1 MRKVIVI
8 VKHTAFENR
17 SSDPRIMGLVEAG
30 DPAVARMRPAHDDH
44 METVDEVLSE
54 IQVLGFNF
62 EVHHGAHSTFLP
74 SDDVDAI
81 ITVGGDGTF
90 LAASHLVDRTPV
102 LGINSAPQHS
112 SGFFCAGRKGLVRA
126 TLGALAEGTI
136 ARKAVLR
143 MRVNINGEPFSDRVL
158 NEALVCDVCPAATS
172 RYLITHLTQD
182 ITRYGQP
189 LTEEHRSSGLWV
201 GTPAGSTGAL
211 ASAGGVIHDLDQRCL
226 QFVVREPYQP
236 RGTTIELHR
245 GTFEKELTVISKMA
259 EGRIYLDG
267 SHEVLNFTIAD
278 RLTFEPSPHPLTILG
293 IA

>member
-1 MRKVIVI
+1 MKKVIVI

-102 LGINSAPQHS
+102 LGINSAPNHS
-112 SGFFCAGRKGLVRA
+112 SGFFCASRKGLVHA
-126 TLGALAEGTI
+126 TLGALAEGTM
-136 ARKAVLR
+136 ARKDVLR
-143 MRVNINGEPFSDRVL
+143 MRVSINGKPVSDRVL

-172 RYLITHLTQD
+172 RYLITHLAPDVTL
-182 ITRYGQP
+182 R
-189 LTEEHRSSGLWV
+189 TEEHRSSGLWI

-211 ASAGGVIHDLDQRCL
+211 ASAGGVIYDLDQKHL
-226 QFVVREPYQP
+226 QFVVREPYEP
-236 RGTTIELHR
+236 RGTTIELRR
-245 GTFEKELTVISKMA
+245 GVVEDRLEIISKMA

-293 IA
+293 VS